1 MGEGAVYCRLQWL
14 TIVYDSWLIPLQL
27 SSYRETIVNRSREVT
42 IKSMRKQFPF
52 EKLEVWQEARKLVVE
67 VYQCT
72 RRFPNEEQFGLTSQ
86 LTRAAVSVANNL
98 AEGSGR
104 SSLKDQAYFTNLAHG
119 SLMETASDLIIATD
133 LEFINA
139 QETDP
144 ILHQAYD
151 LAVRIHNLRDSQ
163 IRRAQEL

>member
-1 MGEGAVYCRLQWL
+1 
-14 TIVYDSWLIPLQL
+14 
-27 SSYRETIVNRSREVT
+27 
-42 IKSMRKQFPF
+42 MRKQFPF

-72 RRFPNEEQFGLTSQ
+72 RRFPKEEQFGLTSQ

-104 SSLKDQAYFTNLAHG
+104 SSLKDKAYFTNLAHG

-133 LEFINA
+133 LEFTNV

-163 IRRAQEL
+163 LRRAQEL